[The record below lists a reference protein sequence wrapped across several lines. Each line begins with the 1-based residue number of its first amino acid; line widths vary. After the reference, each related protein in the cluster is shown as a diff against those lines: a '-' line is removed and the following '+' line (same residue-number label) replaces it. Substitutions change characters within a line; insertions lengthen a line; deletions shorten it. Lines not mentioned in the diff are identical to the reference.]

1 MLSNKNKNKSFIF
14 EEEYDQTKNILKT
27 RQDSLTDS
35 LELRAKEIKVRV
47 NGEDF
52 RFEKETPGLNSYIRE
67 LKPYY
72 DSKVNKTN
80 PV

>member
-14 EEEYDQTKNILKT
+14 EEEYDQTKNILRT

-35 LELRAKEIKVRV
+35 LEIRAKEIKVRV

-52 RFEKETPGLNSYIRE
+52 KFEKETPGLSAYIRE
-67 LKPYY
+67 LKPYF
-72 DSKVNKTN
+72 DSKVK
-80 PV
+80 

>member
-14 EEEYDQTKNILKT
+14 EEEYDQTKNILRT

-35 LELRAKEIKVRV
+35 LEIRAKEIKVRV

-52 RFEKETPGLNSYIRE
+52 KFEKETTGLGTYIRE
-67 LKPYY
+67 LKPYF
-72 DSKVNKTN
+72 DSKVK
-80 PV
+80 